1 MGFNTPVLILND
13 ALEELKA
20 RPEEFIAKLCKEAD
34 ELTYPNALG
43 VQSISVGNHCNPV
56 QVLRKGHSSETRLL
70 VSYGNLMLEI
80 SRPELESLSD
90 TDLKVYQKYLH
101 KAQNVV
107 AYSGEQLRYEIKR
120 REKLK
125 PR

>member
-20 RPEEFIAKLCKEAD
+20 SPEEFVAKLCKEAD
-34 ELTYPNALG
+34 KLTYPNALG

>member
-20 RPEEFIAKLCKEAD
+20 SPEEFVAKLCKEAD
-34 ELTYPNALG
+34 GLTYPNALG

-80 SRPELESLSD
+80 FHSELESLSD
-90 TDLKVYQKYLH
+90 TEFKVYQEYLD
-101 KAQNVV
+101 KAKRVLE
-107 AYSGEQLRYEIKR
+107 YSENQLYYEIKR